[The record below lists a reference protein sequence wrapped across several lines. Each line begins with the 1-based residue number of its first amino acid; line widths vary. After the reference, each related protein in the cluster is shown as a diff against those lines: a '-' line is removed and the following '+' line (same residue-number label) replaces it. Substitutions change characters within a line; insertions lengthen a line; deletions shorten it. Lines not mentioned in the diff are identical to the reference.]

1 MSFLSGLWRLEAE
14 GRPALTHM
22 SESPLL
28 GGRSYDGARTAGR
41 EQLRASYVTLRGLYD
56 TLLASQHPALH
67 YSPVLN
73 HSGRDARPQ
82 ILPLN
87 QFVRPQNYLGTF

>member
-28 GGRSYDGARTAGR
+28 GGRNYEGTRVAGR
-41 EQLRASYVTLRGLYD
+41 EQLRASL
-56 TLLASQHPALH
+56 
-67 YSPVLN
+67 
-73 HSGRDARPQ
+73 
-82 ILPLN
+82 
-87 QFVRPQNYLGTF
+87 